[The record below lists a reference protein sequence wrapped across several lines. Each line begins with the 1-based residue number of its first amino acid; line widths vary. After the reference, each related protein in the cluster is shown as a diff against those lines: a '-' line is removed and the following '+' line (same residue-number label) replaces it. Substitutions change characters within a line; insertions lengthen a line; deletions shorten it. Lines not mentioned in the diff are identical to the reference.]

1 MGLCF
6 SFSIITHQ
14 TARTQTV
21 VETYLCACK
30 HPQSRIQWAPCNRC
44 YDNLEGD
51 SSIHHPLKS
60 WWSKQGLDYRGGCT
74 GSSSRATYNPLIG
87 LLLGYNCINIS
98 DICIVLGKIN
108 VEIDEQQWWR
118 NNIMNQTKWGK
129 NMLWTFERKLDKLRL
144 NNGKNKLQKRKI
156 ELTSGCTASISLSLL
171 RPYIIYAK
179 LNLLLFLLSLA
190 HPLSYLFIDLSSK
203 ALL

>member
-1 MGLCF
+1 
-6 SFSIITHQ
+6 
-14 TARTQTV
+14 
-21 VETYLCACK
+21 
-30 HPQSRIQWAPCNRC
+30 
-44 YDNLEGD
+44 
-51 SSIHHPLKS
+51 
-60 WWSKQGLDYRGGCT
+60 
-74 GSSSRATYNPLIG
+74 
-87 LLLGYNCINIS
+87 
-98 DICIVLGKIN
+98 
-108 VEIDEQQWWR
+108 
-118 NNIMNQTKWGK
+118 MNQTKWGK

-179 LNLLLFLLSLA
+179 LNLLLFQLSLA